1 MGDKPEEQMHRWLPA
16 GTSLCFWQRRLS
28 SASREPGCSEQH
40 VFSSQGQAMC
50 THQKLLAIVN
60 FSLLK
65 EIVLDSFFKAGPQ
78 GLP

>member
-1 MGDKPEEQMHRWLPA
+1 MGDKLEEQTHRWLPA
-16 GTSLCFWQRRLS
+16 GTSLGFWQQRLS

-40 VFSSQGQAMC
+40 VFPSQGPAMC
-50 THQKLLAIVN
+50 THQKLFATVN

-65 EIVLDSFFKAGPQ
+65 EIFPDSFFKAGLQ